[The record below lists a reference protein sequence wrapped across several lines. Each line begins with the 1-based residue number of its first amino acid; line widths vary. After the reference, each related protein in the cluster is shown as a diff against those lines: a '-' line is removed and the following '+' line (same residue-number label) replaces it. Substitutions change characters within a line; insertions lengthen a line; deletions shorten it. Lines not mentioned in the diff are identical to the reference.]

1 MESEIG
7 AGCALSLPFVDAM
20 ACCAGVDIVSLLDDG
35 LSTTPSSMKPPTVA
49 ERFLV
54 MLMMFG
60 ADVDGA
66 GVANVTLPVI
76 LAVPRGL
83 RVGRGSS
90 LVGPYSCAE
99 IIASNLRMSDAMP
112 P

>member
-1 MESEIG
+1 M
-7 AGCALSLPFVDAM
+7 PFVDAM
-20 ACCAGVDIVSLLDDG
+20 ACCAGVDLGSLLDDG
-35 LSTTPSSMKPPTVA
+35 LSTKPSSMKPPTVA
-49 ERFLV
+49 GRFLA
-54 MLMMFG
+54 MSMMFG

-66 GVANVTLPVI
+66 GVANVTLPVT
-76 LAVPRGL
+76 LAASRGL

-90 LVGPYSCAE
+90 LVGPYSCAD